1 MVPDALSS
9 GKPPPRFFF
18 PGRGRRKNSAIFG
31 ARSPVEGLQTVLVP
45 SVKDF
50 HPAPAAMTDK
60 IYLNSN
66 ELTKDSFRLA
76 KKIYDS
82 GFNPDVII
90 GLWRGGTPVGIAVHE
105 FLHYKG
111 VNCYHTA
118 VKTSSYTGIDQH
130 GATVIENLEPVLKR
144 LTPESRVLIVDDI
157 FDTGMTVNALVGTV
171 MKAGIPRED
180 IKVAVYDYKVPLYKN
195 EEPLPIQPDYWCRKH
210 ILNKPEDS
218 RWIHYTC
225 HEFIG
230 LEHDEID
237 EVYKDPEVRDILHT
251 ILEK

>member
-1 MVPDALSS
+1 MSKEFITCDMIRDAALKLVYKMHTVDGFVPD
-9 GKPPPRFFF
+9 
-18 PGRGRRKNSAIFG
+18 
-31 ARSPVEGLQTVLVP
+31 V
-45 SVKDF
+45 
-50 HPAPAAMTDK
+50 
-60 IYLNSN
+60 
-66 ELTKDSFRLA
+66 
-76 KKIYDS
+76 IYDS
-82 GFNPDVII
+82 
-90 GLWRGGTPVGIAVHE
+90 LRGGAYMANVMSEYYKLIAMKEGKTPVFYAAVVARSYGDVKEHSSHVDIDGWTWSPKN
-105 FLHYKG
+105 LKKG
-111 VNCYHTA
+111 Q
-118 VKTSSYTGIDQH
+118 KI
-130 GATVIENLEPVLKR
+130 
-144 LTPESRVLIVDDI
+144 LIVDDI

-237 EVYKDPEVRDILHT
+237 EGYKDPEVRDILHT